1 MLATSRVDGVKEPFD
16 VVKPCPAT
24 RVPATPP
31 RLQLRRMMLAGTPVQ
46 VEAIAELADTV
57 RATGADAVAD
67 RLEGAADF
75 NP

>member
-1 MLATSRVDGVKEPFD
+1 
-16 VVKPCPAT
+16 
-24 RVPATPP
+24 
-31 RLQLRRMMLAGTPVQ
+31 MMLAGTPVQ